1 MNWVILAMMGPVLV
15 WIAVQDIRERR
26 ISLVA
31 LFLLFGL
38 GTIYA
43 GLVFN
48 WSEVPEKI
56 LANSLFGSLILV
68 SGTLLVKIRK
78 PWDRVSSFIGAG
90 DFLFLLAISPMFSF
104 GSFLVFL
111 NTSIITTLIL
121 FGILRLRNTV
131 NKNVTIPLAGAF
143 AICLGVF
150 LSIDQML
157 PIDLLIDVEWIYSL
171 YL

>member
-1 MNWVILAMMGPVLV
+1 MSWLVLILIGPVLG
-15 WIAVQDIRERR
+15 WIAVQDFRERR

-43 GLVFN
+43 GLVFQ
-48 WSEVPEKI
+48 WDELPGKI
-56 LANSLFGSLILV
+56 LANSLFGSVILV
-68 SGTLLVKIRK
+68 SGTLLVRLRRS
-78 PWDRVSSFIGAG
+78 WDRVSTLIGAG

-111 NTSIITTLIL
+111 NTSILLTLVLFGAKRIL
-121 FGILRLRNTV
+121 FGVPKDR
-131 NKNVTIPLAGAF
+131 TIPLAGAF

-150 LSIDQML
+150 ISIDQLL
-157 PIDLLIDVEWIYSL
+157 PIDLLTEYGWIYAMEL
-171 YL
+171 